1 MEVLHRLRRGGR
13 GLRSAI
19 RGRAGTRGSFLLLSM
34 ALVLVGGCKAP
45 PELRP
50 DQTLRDSLGL
60 TDRDRVHV
68 VTLRT
73 RGDLELPEPS
83 ETLLRPGDYL
93 SFVNGDRRARS
104 IRFGSE
110 GLGGEAREWLA
121 GAAGVNGPL
130 LADVGGRW
138 VIDFSDAPPGRYPFV
153 VLGGG
158 EPGSGTVVVE
168 DR

>member
-1 MEVLHRLRRGGR
+1 MEVLHRLRDRGG
-13 GLRSAI
+13 GLTPAVPGRSASP
-19 RGRAGTRGSFLLLSM
+19 GSFLFLTVILL
-34 ALVLVGGCKAP
+34 LIGGCKAP

-50 DQTLRDSLGL
+50 DQTLQDSLGL

-68 VTLRT
+68 VTLET
-73 RGDLELPEPS
+73 RDGVELPEPS
-83 ETLLRPGDYL
+83 ETMLRPGDHL

-104 IRFGSE
+104 IRFRAE
-110 GLGGEAREWLA
+110 ELGGEARDWFDA
-121 GAAGVNGPL
+121 HASIHGPL
-130 LADVGGRW
+130 LADVDGRW

-158 EPGSGTVVVE
+158 EAGAGTVVVE